1 MNKATTCRRKMPK
14 KQEELLNSL
23 IINEFEYPGPNMVG
37 VPKRTITFNLQW
49 TPSLEHVI
57 ET

>member
-1 MNKATTCRRKMPK
+1 MPK